1 LWKRR
6 LPCGLWPY
14 DPYEGRL
21 PIVFAIETC
30 EERKIGLV
38 RFYGELTEADFEGL
52 DVAARAVKDAPAYD
66 VIYDMSGVEDE
77 HLAVDF
83 VSKRG
88 KLPQANPSRQR
99 LYVVPKTTSS
109 CWCGSM
115 RRIRLRPVG
124 LSPSSSAPYRKPSIG
139 CRSDHPTSNPILSN
153 ANR

>member
-1 LWKRR
+1 VEER
-6 LPCGLWPY
+6 LPSGLWPY

-99 LYVVPKTTSS
+99 LYVVPQDDLKLLV
-109 CWCGSM
+109 
-115 RRIRLRPVG
+115 RLYAAYQASAGWVEPVVVG
-124 LSPSSSAPYRKPSIG
+124 TLQEALDRLQIGPSDFKPYR
-139 CRSDHPTSNPILSN
+139 RS
-153 ANR
+153 A

>member
-1 LWKRR
+1 
-6 LPCGLWPY
+6 
-14 DPYEGRL
+14 
-21 PIVFAIETC
+21 VFAIETC

-52 DVAARAVKDAPAYD
+52 DVAARAVKDAPTYD

-99 LYVVPKTTSS
+99 LYVVPQDDLKLLV
-109 CWCGSM
+109 
-115 RRIRLRPVG
+115 RLYAAYRA
-124 LSPSSSAPYRKPSIG
+124 SAGWVAPMIVATLQEALDRLQIA
-139 CRSDHPTSNPILSN
+139 RSDFKSYRFERRRRQSPPNTARFKRVTPP
-153 ANR
+153 